1 MPCAAL
7 AHINKQIVA
16 LVFLLRK
23 TEEPGHE
30 IVFVG
35 IFWRLRM
42 LVTVSQ
48 LEVLEL
54 VYDFVS
60 RIILLLFSEHGIQS
74 CVLNDCHISNFM
86 IICVQATRVRLN
98 MRYKRSPFNQCK
110 HSGGKVSK
118 GDESLYYQKK
128 TRHYIYQYDG

>member
-1 MPCAAL
+1 
-7 AHINKQIVA
+7 
-16 LVFLLRK
+16 
-23 TEEPGHE
+23 
-30 IVFVG
+30 
-35 IFWRLRM
+35 M

-98 MRYKRSPFNQCK
+98 MRYKRSPFN
-110 HSGGKVSK
+110 
-118 GDESLYYQKK
+118 
-128 TRHYIYQYDG
+128 